1 MFALRHPK
9 PEVSFSSSTGRHT
22 QSLSLTKAAWMWLEI
37 EALGGKRGGT
47 YEWDPPLGL
56 EGAFFFLGNFFLPVP
71 LPTPP
76 YSSSP

>member
-47 YEWDPPLGL
+47 YE
-56 EGAFFFLGNFFLPVP
+56 
-71 LPTPP
+71 
-76 YSSSP
+76 